1 MLSKK
6 YNLSFIKRGHK
17 QMKLRKNVKL
27 IHGTIALIVVAFIAL
42 AFVSLISFTSSSKL
56 NNYYTSLSTDSV
68 VTIETY
74 GDIISSFNEERVYVT
89 KVIDRPYTDEQANDV
104 NTADTNIKAGLS
116 KIKLTDLSTSE
127 TAALNKIETDYE
139 SYMSSY
145 SDVESKRK
153 SGLAITPVQS
163 KQFAAIGALITSGL
177 KNSINNEKVI
187 ITNDTKDYKNVFIG
201 SNTLFLIVVLISA
214 LILLAISWIFI
225 HELKSLLKEM
235 INIIKVIASGD
246 FTSKIDTS
254 SNTEFGNMNRQLNIM
269 QTSTSDLLR
278 KISTVAATVGD
289 ESQTLSAVSEE
300 MSASSLEVAE
310 AINEVAVGSTTQA
323 GELMSVNQSIKSFGN
338 ELKTFVTLTN
348 GVNSRA
354 GSIGSIANT
363 SNEQLTGL
371 VESLNNISKSFD
383 GVINRI
389 KLLEGS
395 ITEANEITG
404 LINSISE
411 QTNLLALN
419 AAIEAARA
427 GESGRGFSVVADE
440 IRKLAEQ
447 SKQSSD
453 TISGLLGNVASETSN
468 LVVTTGDVS
477 KELTNEVT
485 TINSA
490 LNTFKSIITSVETM
504 LPDIQNVSAGISKLN
519 NDMTPVILTIEN
531 TSAVSEENSASSE
544 EIAASTEEIKNSAGS
559 VATTAQT
566 LTGSVVQLTEELG
579 KFKL

>member
-1 MLSKK
+1 
-6 YNLSFIKRGHK
+6 
-17 QMKLRKNVKL
+17 MKLRRNVKL
-27 IHGTIALIVVAFIAL
+27 IHGTIALIVISFIAL
-42 AFVSLISFTSSSKL
+42 AAVSIISFTSSAKL
-56 NNYYTSLSTDSV
+56 NNYFISLSTDSV

-89 KVIDRPYTDEQANDV
+89 KVIDRPYTDEQV
-104 NTADTNIKAGLS
+104 NNVKIADANIKSSLT
-116 KIKLTDLSTSE
+116 KIKSTDLSTSE
-127 TAALNKIETDYE
+127 ATALNKIETDYAN
-139 SYMSSY
+139 YMSSY

-153 SGLAITPVQS
+153 AGLTITPVQS

-177 KNSINNEKVI
+177 KSSVDNEKAVI
-187 ITNDTKDYKNVFIG
+187 SSDTKDYKSVFIG
-201 SNTLFLIVVLISA
+201 SNTLFLIVVIISG
-214 LILLAISWIFI
+214 LILLTISAIFVN
-225 HELKSLLKEM
+225 ELKSLLKEM

-246 FTSKIDTS
+246 FTSEIDTS
-254 SNTEFGNMNRQLNIM
+254 SNTEFGNMNKQLNTM
-269 QTSTSDLLR
+269 QTSISGLLK
-278 KISTVAATVGD
+278 KITAVATTVGD

-323 GELMSVNQSIKSFGN
+323 SELMSVNGSIKSFGN
-338 ELKTFVTLTN
+338 DLKTFVTLTT
-348 GVNSRA
+348 GVNSTA

-363 SNEQLTGL
+363 SNQQLTGL

-453 TISGLLGNVASETSN
+453 TISGLLSNVASETSN

-485 TINSA
+485 TISSA
-490 LNTFKSIITSVETM
+490 LSTFKSIITSVETM
-504 LPDIQNVSAGISKLN
+504 LPDIQKVSIGINKLN

-544 EIAASTEEIKNSAGS
+544 EIAASTQEMKNSAGS

-566 LTGSVVQLTEELG
+566 LTSSVVQLTEELD